1 MNDKKLNGGNISE
14 LKLSSSDPILMDFFD
29 GNIRFLKINRE
40 RKNPISKSGKWFQEK
55 LKYGKI
61 KEELVSLIDPLFY
74 CNKRIFRRF

>member
-40 RKNPISKSGKWFQEK
+40 RKNPISKSGKLFQEK
-55 LKYGKI
+55 LKYGKT